1 MRICVTGAGYV
12 GLTTAACFAELG
24 NEVVCV
30 DIDEEKILQLQ
41 EGNVPIFEPG
51 LQELVQ
57 RNLKEG
63 RLFFTTDLK
72 EAVRN
77 SKVIFIAVGTP
88 SLEDGSVDLSA
99 VKEVAKGIG
108 RYMNE
113 HKIIVNKSTMPVGS
127 GDMVASIIAENQE
140 EKVTFDVVSNPEFL
154 REGSAISDFMNP
166 DRIILGTSNHAAASV
181 LLELYEPMD
190 TQVMIV
196 DQRSAEMIKYASN
209 AFLATK
215 ISFINEIANI
225 CDRVG
230 ANVTEVADGMGWD
243 RRIAHA
249 FLRPGVGY
257 GGSCFPK
264 DCEALL
270 KISEEN
276 GYEFKI
282 LKAAQL
288 VNELQPHIFVQ
299 KVKEALG
306 ELEGRRLA
314 VFGLS
319 FKPNTDDMR
328 GAPSIT
334 IINLLLKEG
343 AIIVAYDPAAMKRAR
358 QVFGDKILYA
368 KNVFEAAEGA
378 DAVCVLTEW
387 PEFKHV
393 DLERLRELLKNPII
407 IDGRNVYEPKKAKSA
422 GFIYRGMGR
431 R

>member
-1 MRICVTGAGYV
+1 
-12 GLTTAACFAELG
+12 
-24 NEVVCV
+24 
-30 DIDEEKILQLQ
+30 
-41 EGNVPIFEPG
+41 
-51 LQELVQ
+51 
-57 RNLKEG
+57 
-63 RLFFTTDLK
+63 
-72 EAVRN
+72 
-77 SKVIFIAVGTP
+77 
-88 SLEDGSVDLSA
+88 
-99 VKEVAKGIG
+99 
-108 RYMNE
+108 
-113 HKIIVNKSTMPVGS
+113 
-127 GDMVASIIAENQE
+127 MVASIIAENQE
-140 EKVTFDVVSNPEFL
+140 GKVTFDVVSNPEFL

-288 VNELQPHIFVQ
+288 VNELQPNIFVQ